1 MGQSG
6 IARAWHGSET
16 DSKAVE
22 LRGYAW
28 CRKAKK
34 WTCNDQLSTAKEK
47 RSGAWHRTV
56 MEWQETELICLEN
69 KFGGKKNEGNES

>member
-28 CRKAKK
+28 CRKAKE
-34 WTCNDQLSTAKEK
+34 WNCNDEFSTAKAK
-47 RSGAWHRTV
+47 QSGAERGIEPLWNGR
-56 MEWQETELICLEN
+56 EQN
-69 KFGGKKNEGNES
+69 